1 MLRQLALKQLT
12 RAVVKGSA
20 PSTAAKYSLPI
31 AQTRFINNLADE
43 KLTIPTDKEQQGG
56 RRKEEIDAEA
66 VGKVAFN
73 RDPII
78 PADERGTKE
87 HPILVSRCFWLVFY
101 LFFFLYFCCACR
113 SCCWRCCIEVRK
125 CLFLYYSS
133 YYVRS
138 HRSATAV
145 LLPSLLH

>member
-87 HPILVSRCFWLVFY
+87 HPILVSRCFWLVYY
-101 LFFFLYFCCACR
+101 LFFIFLLRMPQLLLA
-113 SCCWRCCIEVRK
+113 
-125 CLFLYYSS
+125 LL
-133 YYVRS
+133 
-138 HRSATAV
+138 HRSAKMFVFV
-145 LLPSLLH
+145 LFLLLRSFPP